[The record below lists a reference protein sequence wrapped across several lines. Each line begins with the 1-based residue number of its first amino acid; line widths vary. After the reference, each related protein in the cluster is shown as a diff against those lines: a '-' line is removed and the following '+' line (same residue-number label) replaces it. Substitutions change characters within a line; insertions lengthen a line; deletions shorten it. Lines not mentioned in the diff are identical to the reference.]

1 MQCVGSV
8 RKSGGVWRMS
18 AARTRTKISI
28 SMMRPNRKG
37 NRGPRMARATKNPR
51 NRDHGRVLWQLRK
64 KAQSGRRYGD
74 ELVWF
79 TRRLGNLSIP
89 EAILERVEGGHKA
102 RRVTRTSSQIAELHS
117 TTFVA
122 HVNHRGPGCLEEILR
137 KSRY

>member
-8 RKSGGVWRMS
+8 RKSGGVWRTS

-37 NRGPRMARATKNPR
+37 NRGPRMARTTKNPR
-51 NRDHGRVLWQLRK
+51 NRDHGRVLWQCE

-74 ELVWF
+74 GLVWF

-89 EAILERVEGGHKA
+89 EARPEHVEGGHKA
-102 RRVTRTSSQIAELHS
+102 RRVTRTSSQIVELHS
-117 TTFVA
+117 AAFAA